1 VLHPFLCHIQKLIQW
16 FIQLTVRAKT
26 LSLLEN
32 LEVGPN
38 ELGLGKIFLDMM
50 PKAQMAKKY
59 VEHHQN

>member
-1 VLHPFLCHIQKLIQW
+1 
-16 FIQLTVRAKT
+16 
-26 LSLLEN
+26 LEN

-38 ELGLGKIFLDMM
+38 ELELGKIFLDMM